1 MSRLHSPIILPN
13 WPRTQQTLRPCL
25 PAHSPKQKLKA
36 SKESG
41 EARGRGSQDPLREA
55 GQGWGPS
62 GTCLPVKTCLLRV
75 DENIEGAWGWGEP
88 TVSDSPQPALT
99 SSKSKMGATD
109 PGPFALEILT
119 ILGNLHLLVQKFLS
133 SLYCSQPR
141 LTPKSC

>member
-1 MSRLHSPIILPN
+1 MSRLHSPIVLPN

-25 PAHSPKQKLKA
+25 PVHSPKQKLKA

-41 EARGRGSQDPLREA
+41 EAIGRGSQGPLREA

-75 DENIEGAWGWGEP
+75 DENIEGAWGQGEP

-99 SSKSKMGATD
+99 SSKSKTGATD
-109 PGPFALEILT
+109 PDPFAHEILT
-119 ILGNLHLLVQKFLS
+119 ILGILRLRAQKFLC
-133 SLYCSQPR
+133 SLYCSQSR
-141 LTPKSC
+141 LTPENC